1 MKRGIPFVLLFA
13 AGCFGRRPTAPA
25 PAPLAETPLLS
36 LFADTRASRVGDLV
50 TVQIMETSKGSRRVT
65 SRADK
70 DGELSV
76 DLKTNTGG
84 KPARSSMGLKTTN
97 DTNAESGLERRGSLI
112 ANTTARVTEILPG
125 GLLRLEGE
133 QTIVLEGGEQTIRL
147 KGLARPADIGPGNTI
162 LSTRLADARI
172 EYKSRKEPSV
182 HHRGLLAWLVGI
194 VF

>member
-1 MKRGIPFVLLFA
+1 MKRWILLAVLST
-13 AGCFGRRPTAPA
+13 AGCAGRRPTPPA
-25 PAPLAETPLLS
+25 PPPLAETPLLS
-36 LFADTRASRVGDLV
+36 LFADTRAGRVGDLV
-50 TVQIMETSKGSRRVT
+50 TVQILETSKGSRRVT

-70 DGELSV
+70 EGDLSV

-84 KPARSSMGLKTTN
+84 KPARSSLGLKTTN

-112 ANTTARVTEILPG
+112 ANMTARVVDILPG
-125 GLLRLEGE
+125 GLLKLEGE

-172 EYKSRKEPSV
+172 EYKSRREPSV
-182 HHRGLLAWLVGI
+182 HRRGLLAWLVGI

>member
-1 MKRGIPFVLLFA
+1 
-13 AGCFGRRPTAPA
+13 
-25 PAPLAETPLLS
+25 
-36 LFADTRASRVGDLV
+36 
-50 TVQIMETSKGSRRVT
+50 
-65 SRADK
+65 
-70 DGELSV
+70 
-76 DLKTNTGG
+76 
-84 KPARSSMGLKTTN
+84 
-97 DTNAESGLERRGSLI
+97 

-182 HHRGLLAWLVGI
+182 HRRGLLAWLVGI

>member
-1 MKRGIPFVLLFA
+1 AMRRSLLIAIALATA
-13 AGCFGRRPTAPA
+13 ACAKKIVVQAPP
-25 PAPLAETPLLS
+25 PAEPPIMMLYSDP
-36 LFADTRASRVGDLV
+36 RASRVGDLV

-84 KPARSSMGLKTTN
+84 KAARSSMGLKTTN

-182 HHRGLLAWLVGI
+182 HRRGLLAWLVGI

>member
-84 KPARSSMGLKTTN
+84 KAARSSMGLKTTN

-112 ANTTARVTEILPG
+112 A
-125 GLLRLEGE
+125 
-133 QTIVLEGGEQTIRL
+133 
-147 KGLARPADIGPGNTI
+147 
-162 LSTRLADARI
+162 
-172 EYKSRKEPSV
+172 
-182 HHRGLLAWLVGI
+182 
-194 VF
+194 